1 MTFSFPHKFCN
12 ATAKDSRHK
21 NAINNSPPLIIY
33 ECSARYSLSYNSTH
47 TFFLFTQQLFHF
59 CLHINIKK
67 FVLRVFVF
75 VRKNMKIYFSN
86 RATPGLVSHLI
97 ATYEKLIEREN
108 DFRLEWESPSELFIG
123 SWWNFRWRKSGN
135 PKTLWILFELQL

>member
-1 MTFSFPHKFCN
+1 MTFPLPHKFCN

-75 VRKNMKIYFSN
+75 VRKNMKNLLFQSGNTRTRFTSNCNLWKINWTGKRFSY
-86 RATPGLVSHLI
+86 G
-97 ATYEKLIEREN
+97 
-108 DFRLEWESPSELFIG
+108 ESPSELFIG
-123 SWWNFRWRKSGN
+123 SWLNSQRSKSGN